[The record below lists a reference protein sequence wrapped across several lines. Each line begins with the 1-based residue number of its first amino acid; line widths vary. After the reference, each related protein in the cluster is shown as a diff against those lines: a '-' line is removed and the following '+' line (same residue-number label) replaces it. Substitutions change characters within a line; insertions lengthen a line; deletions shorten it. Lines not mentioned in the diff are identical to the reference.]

1 MQFRN
6 PFSLAF
12 SVTLSLLLFLGVLLA
27 HPHFS
32 AAAGETAV
40 VTADILNVRSG
51 PGTSYGLASQAGLG
65 DRLPVLDRS
74 GDWYQVALSSGQKG
88 WVASWLVSVEQ
99 PQAPAP
105 SQASWLA
112 NVKQPQAPA
121 PAQNSGQVAVVSGSQ
136 INVRGGPGTSYPL
149 TTQVGNG
156 ERFPVLNKSGDW
168 YQVSL
173 STGNKGWVAGWLVN
187 IVSAG
192 PAVSPP
198 SNPAPSNSG
207 VSQSGGRVA
216 VVSGSSV
223 NVRSGPGTSNGVV
236 GQATQGDNLL
246 VLAQSGD
253 WYHVKTAGGK
263 DGWVA
268 GWLVSVKAAAPVQPQ
283 LPAAPQPPA
292 DQSGNVEVSRGG
304 SRNTDNQ
311 SGKVLS
317 LDVKDSSGKTNA
329 IITANVPFDY
339 TAISMSNPDR
349 LVVDLKGVAIGDL
362 PLSTDV
368 NSKSVR
374 QVRAGYYQKNP
385 DVTRLVFDLS
395 GGAQYVASLSGDQK
409 SLTVQTYVPD
419 INGSYQGKIIAI
431 DAGHGGPDP
440 GALGSLGT
448 KEKEVTLEVAKRV
461 QKLLEARGAKVVMTR
476 AGDQDIG
483 LYERTDKANNAKADI
498 FVSIHINANNDSSIG
513 GTTTYTYNG
522 SDPAQA
528 ARIQESSR
536 MARFVQTEL
545 VKTLGLRDIGL
556 RDANFA
562 VLRTSNMPA
571 ILAELA
577 FISNVSEV
585 KYMNTDVFR
594 NVAAEAIVK
603 GIGRYFSE
611 RRSA

>member
-40 VTADILNVRSG
+40 VTADVLNVRSG

-74 GDWYQVALSSGQKG
+74 GDWYQVSLSSGQKG
-88 WVASWLVSVEQ
+88 WVASWLVNVE
-99 PQAPAP
+99 
-105 SQASWLA
+105 
-112 NVKQPQAPA
+112 QPQAPA
-121 PAQNSGQVAVVSGSQ
+121 PAQNGGQVAVVSGSQ
-136 INVRGGPGTSYPL
+136 INVRGGPGTSYPI
-149 TTQVGNG
+149 TTQVVYG
-156 ERFPVLNKSGDW
+156 ERLPVSDKSGDW
-168 YQVSL
+168 YQVCL

-187 IVSAG
+187 IDTAG
-192 PAVSPP
+192 PAASPP

-216 VVSGSSV
+216 VVSGSAV

-236 GQATQGDNLL
+236 GQVAQGDNLSIL
-246 VLAQSGD
+246 EQSGD
-253 WYHVKTAGGK
+253 WYHINTSGGK

-268 GWLVSVKAAAPVQPQ
+268 GWLVSVTTTPVQS
-283 LPAAPQPPA
+283 QPPA
-292 DQSGNVEVSRGG
+292 EQSGNVEVSRGG
-304 SRNTDNQ
+304 SRSADNQ

-329 IITANVPFDY
+329 VITANAPFDY
-339 TAISMSNPDR
+339 TSFSMSNPDR

-409 SLTVQTYVPD
+409 SLTVQTYIPD
-419 INGSYQGKIIAI
+419 INGSCQGKIIAI

-448 KEKEVTLEVAKRV
+448 KEKEVTLDVAKRV

-476 AGDQDIG
+476 AGDQDVG
-483 LYERTDKANNAKADI
+483 LYERTDKANYAKTDI
-498 FVSIHINANNDSSIG
+498 FVSIHINSYTDPSIG
-513 GTTTYTYNG
+513 GTATYIYNG

-528 ARIQESSR
+528 ARIQESDR
-536 MARFVQTEL
+536 MARYVQAEL
-545 VKTLGLRDIGL
+545 VKTLGLRDIGV
-556 RDANFA
+556 RTANFA

-577 FISNVSEV
+577 FISNVSEE
-585 KYMNTDVFR
+585 KYLNTDAFR
-594 NVAAEAIVK
+594 NGAAEAIVR

-611 RRSA
+611 KRSA